1 MQRIKE
7 AKARFGVKY
16 EVDVVRDLALKQL
29 DFEEELERWGGD
41 LEKARKGL
49 GLDTKEQTILALA
62 SRRLEQI
69 RSLLE
74 NHVAE

>member
-1 MQRIKE
+1 MQRIRE
-7 AKARFGVKY
+7 AKDRLGVPY

-29 DFEEELERWGGD
+29 DFEEELERWGSN

-62 SRRLEQI
+62 STRLEQI